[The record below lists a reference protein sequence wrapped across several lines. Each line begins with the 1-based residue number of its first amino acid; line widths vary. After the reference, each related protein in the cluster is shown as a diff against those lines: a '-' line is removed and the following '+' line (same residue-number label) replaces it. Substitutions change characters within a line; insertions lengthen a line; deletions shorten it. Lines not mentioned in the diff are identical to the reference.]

1 MELSLDQISFQKHL
15 GPKFVDKSGII
26 SFLNKSME
34 NADRYYCFIRPRRF
48 GKTYTSHMLQAYYSD
63 QGDSHALFDSLNIAK
78 DPSYQKHINQYS
90 TIFLT
95 ISDYVRHDDQ
105 NGESFMQ
112 DLVKDLMRKL
122 CQKLPKEFQEQA
134 STQVNIN
141 DLLLFICY
149 NIPSKFVFIIDEYDF
164 VFRHFENNEKVQ
176 EQYIMLLTLLFK
188 SSFGTSNVALAYMT
202 GILPIKR
209 YNNQSYL
216 NNFREVSMI
225 NTYGLGK
232 YFGFTED
239 EVKKLCVD
247 YDLDFEKTKEWYDGY
262 HIYDIDIYNPYAI
275 IGLTTSKK
283 FGSIWS
289 NSGCRDIIERL
300 LNKGFQGLKTDLSK
314 LLLGEKIIFEPA
326 HESFNAVYNLDSKQA
341 IFTYLIYLGY
351 LALTEDE
358 VLYIPTKDVK
368 QELDSIMKR
377 CDF

>member
-141 DLLLFICY
+141 DLLRFICY

-216 NNFREVSMI
+216 NNFSTA
-225 NTYGLGK
+225 NK
-232 YFGFTED
+232 
-239 EVKKLCVD
+239 C
-247 YDLDFEKTKEWYDGY
+247 
-262 HIYDIDIYNPYAI
+262 
-275 IGLTTSKK
+275 
-283 FGSIWS
+283 
-289 NSGCRDIIERL
+289 L
-300 LNKGFQGLKTDLSK
+300 L
-314 LLLGEKIIFEPA
+314 I
-326 HESFNAVYNLDSKQA
+326 
-341 IFTYLIYLGY
+341 
-351 LALTEDE
+351 
-358 VLYIPTKDVK
+358 
-368 QELDSIMKR
+368 
-377 CDF
+377 

>member
-1 MELSLDQISFQKHL
+1 
-15 GPKFVDKSGII
+15 
-26 SFLNKSME
+26 
-34 NADRYYCFIRPRRF
+34 
-48 GKTYTSHMLQAYYSD
+48 
-63 QGDSHALFDSLNIAK
+63 
-78 DPSYQKHINQYS
+78 
-90 TIFLT
+90 
-95 ISDYVRHDDQ
+95 
-105 NGESFMQ
+105 
-112 DLVKDLMRKL
+112 
-122 CQKLPKEFQEQA
+122 
-134 STQVNIN
+134 
-141 DLLLFICY
+141 
-149 NIPSKFVFIIDEYDF
+149 
-164 VFRHFENNEKVQ
+164 
-176 EQYIMLLTLLFK
+176 MLLTLLFK

-341 IFTYLIYLGY
+341 IFHL
-351 LALTEDE
+351 
-358 VLYIPTKDVK
+358 
-368 QELDSIMKR
+368 LDIFRISSLN
-377 CDF
+377 

>member
-1 MELSLDQISFQKHL
+1 
-15 GPKFVDKSGII
+15 
-26 SFLNKSME
+26 ME

-141 DLLLFICY
+141 DLLRFICY

-225 NTYGLGK
+225 NTYDLGK